1 MTAPELIALR
11 ALRDCG
17 LIRARLFDP
26 GFAGLAA
33 RQLVDARPFPQHE
46 NDPHPRRD
54 FRLNDRGRIVAAA
67 ILTVGP

>member
-1 MTAPELIALR
+1 MTAAELIALR

-17 LIRARLFDP
+17 VIRARLFDP
-26 GFAGLAA
+26 GFGGLAS
-33 RQLVDARPFPQHE
+33 RHLVDARGFPQHE